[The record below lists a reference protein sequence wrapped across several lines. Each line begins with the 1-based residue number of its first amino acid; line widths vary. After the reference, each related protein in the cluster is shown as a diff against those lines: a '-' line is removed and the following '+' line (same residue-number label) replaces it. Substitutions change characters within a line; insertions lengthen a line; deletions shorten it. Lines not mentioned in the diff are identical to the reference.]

1 MHPISHSHSA
11 HGQMESGWAW
21 RWVAPLLVLLV
32 GFWFVPLAQT
42 CHLACVPGD
51 LGDAR
56 FNSVVLEHFYRWV
69 TGADRSFMSPSFFYP
84 MPGTLTFSDN
94 HLGTAWLY
102 SVIRSLGWDRYDA
115 FDLWYLSGYLVNF
128 IVCHVVLRKLRF
140 SPLASALGAFAFTF
154 PLPVIATH
162 GHAQLT
168 FRCLIPAG
176 LLLWQRFRETGEWR
190 WLGWLALATVAQFYI
205 AIYLGYFMLLLI
217 GVWAVAQWIVEGYG
231 PQHWFEQW
239 RRWQEPATRR
249 QLIQAVTMIVM
260 AVLALIWLMHP
271 YLHYSKVYA
280 FQRAPEE
287 IVTMLPRPQSYL
299 LADAS
304 TIWGDLSRRFV
315 TSVPMR
321 PEQQMFFGIGI
332 LGLVIVALIHSTLRM
347 RWVAFVSVLLLAV
360 LTLSVGGHS
369 LYMVIARLPGIT
381 SVRAVSRIVV
391 VMTLP
396 VALLVAIGVDAMSSV
411 RTHWKILGAAL
422 VVIMIGESGATTTIK
437 LDMEQARGRISHLA
451 SELPSPMPARA
462 IVFNPLR
469 TDVASYDSEL
479 DGVILAQDKGLPT
492 LNGYSGNIPPGYD
505 PRGDE
510 SPCRQASDR
519 LDSAKAFFAQ
529 RLKKPFPKSAAEPI
543 VIVGQTSCSEGVL
556 SEIPVNEIS
565 GISLRIESLQ
575 RVGDSY
581 RVTVAISNGS
591 LHALAAW
598 SAPNPL
604 RLSWQKV
611 GDQTPIDPDGWIPRV
626 DIGGDSD
633 IMPAETRRVTFT
645 VPVTAGEHGHL
656 VVSAVLE
663 GRLWLHDRGV
673 APASTELNELAP

>member
-1 MHPISHSHSA
+1 MHPISQLRPDRSQT
-11 HGQMESGWAW
+11 GVGWLW
-21 RWVAPLLVLLV
+21 RWVVPLAVLLV

-42 CHLACVPGD
+42 CHLNCVPGD

-69 TGADRSFMSPSFFYP
+69 TGSDRSLMSPSFFYP

-94 HLGTAWLY
+94 HWGTAWLY

-115 FDLWYLSGYLVNF
+115 FDIWYLLGYLSNF
-128 IVCHVVLRKLRF
+128 IVCHVVFRKLRF

-154 PLPVIATH
+154 SLPVIATH

-190 WLGWLALATVAQFYI
+190 WLGRLAFAAVAQFYI

-217 GVWAVAQWIVEGYG
+217 GAWAVAGWMVEGHG
-231 PQHWFEQW
+231 PKRWFEQW
-239 RRWQEPATRR
+239 RGWKEPATRR
-249 QLIQAVTMIVM
+249 QLIWALVMIGV
-260 AVLALIWLMHP
+260 AVLALVWLMRP
-271 YLHYSKVYA
+271 YLYYSKVYA

-287 IVTMLPRPQSYL
+287 IVTMLPRLQSYL

-332 LGLVIVALIHSTLRM
+332 LGLVVVALIHSTLRM
-347 RWVAFVSVLLLAV
+347 RWVALVSVLLLAV
-360 LTLSVGGHS
+360 LTLSVGNHS

-381 SVRAVSRIVV
+381 SVRAVSRIIV

-396 VALLVAIGVDAMSSV
+396 VALLVAIGVDAV
-411 RTHWKILGAAL
+411 RSAKGNWKVLGAAL
-422 VVIMIGESGATTTIK
+422 VMIMIGESVATTTIK
-437 LDMEQARGRISHLA
+437 LDIERARGRIAHLA
-451 SELPSPMPARA
+451 TELPSPMPARA
-462 IVFNPLR
+462 IIFNPLR
-469 TDVASYDSEL
+469 PDVASYDSEL

-492 LNGYSGNIPPGYD
+492 LNGYSGNIPPGYY
-505 PRGDE
+505 PRADE
-510 SPCRQASDR
+510 GPCRQASER
-519 LDSAKAFFAQ
+519 LDSAKTFFAQ
-529 RLKKPFPKSAAEPI
+529 RLKKPFPKRATGPI
-543 VIVGQTSCSEGVL
+543 VTIGQASCSDGVL
-556 SEIPVNEIS
+556 REIPVNEIS
-565 GISLRIESLQ
+565 GISLRIGSLE
-575 RVGDSY
+575 RVGGSY
-581 RVTVAISNGS
+581 RVTVAITNGS
-591 LHALAAW
+591 LHALAAR
-598 SAPNPL
+598 SVPNPL
-604 RLSWQKV
+604 RLSWQKI
-611 GDQTPIDPDGWIPRV
+611 DSQTRIDPDGWIPRV

-633 IMPAETRRVTFT
+633 IMPAETREVIFV
-645 VPVTAGEHGHL
+645 VPAIAGEHGRL

-663 GRLWLHDRGV
+663 GRLWLHDHGV
-673 APASTELNELAP
+673 APASAELPGSQL